1 VYSSHCDAGLK
12 PKAGLTE
19 EQSDDDALIGLK
31 DECGWLLIIR
41 YYSDSKDAIA
51 LRPIALTQIHLCW
64 TLLSSLLAAP
74 AKFGE
79 RKGENGKEE
88 ETKGKI
94 IVQPASGHLTKRK

>member
-1 VYSSHCDAGLK
+1 MYSSHCDAGLK

-51 LRPIALTQIHLCW
+51 LRPIALTQIQLAADS
-64 TLLSSLLAAP
+64 LSSLLCSS
-74 AKFGE
+74 KFGE